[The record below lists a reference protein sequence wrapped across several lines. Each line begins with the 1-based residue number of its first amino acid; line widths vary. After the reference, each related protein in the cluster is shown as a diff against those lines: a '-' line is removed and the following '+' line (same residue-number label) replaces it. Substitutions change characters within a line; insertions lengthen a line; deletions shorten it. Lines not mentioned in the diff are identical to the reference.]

1 MSIYTITRDYLAARE
16 ALANAEAAKLRAE
29 ASLKEALS
37 AAGMDTI
44 TVDGHKVTVT
54 RKERM
59 SINAELLA
67 AKVSKAWFRK
77 LTAPSVK
84 LPVFRAALE
93 LGQLPGSLVEEV
105 ATMTPYDEVRVTV
118 SR

>member
-1 MSIYTITRDYLAARE
+1 MSIYTITRDYLSARE
-16 ALANAEAAKLRAE
+16 TLATAEAAKVRAE
-29 ASLKEALS
+29 AALKEALA
-37 AAGMDTI
+37 AAGMETI
-44 TVDGHKVTVT
+44 TVDGRKVTVT

-84 LPVFRAALE
+84 LPAFRAALE
-93 LGQLPGSLVEEV
+93 LGELPGSLVEEV
-105 ATMTPYDEVRVTV
+105 ATMTSYDEVRVTAV
-118 SR
+118 R